1 MLARL
6 ERITVIHRLLI
17 FGFVWLLSCEIAS
30 AEVLKKGQSIR
41 DAINAMK
48 VGGYESTVLE
58 MRPRGKDQDIHF
70 WGVDEG
76 ILIVEYSKTTDEIV
90 SLRFLLQDDRPKKY
104 RQQYIFDVIAF
115 DTDTGEMKIR
125 TKNNKPAGRSDHPAE
140 QRRTKP

>member
-1 MLARL
+1 M
-6 ERITVIHRLLI
+6 HRFVL
-17 FGFVWLLSCEIAS
+17 FGIIWLLSCEIAS
-30 AEVLKKGQSIR
+30 AEVLKSGQSIR

-58 MRPRGKDQDIHF
+58 MGPRGKDQDIHF
-70 WGVDEG
+70 WSVDQG
-76 ILIVEYSKTTDEIV
+76 TVIAEYSKTTDEIA

-104 RQQYIFDVIAF
+104 RQQYVFDVIAF

-125 TKNNKPAGRSDHPAE
+125 TRKSKPAGRSDHPAE